1 MEQSAVEWFAEKVG
15 HNSLISLVE
24 YNELLEQA
32 KEMDKEKEEQFN
44 TMLSMLQ
51 EASRRLEN
59 TDIFSLR
66 KEIREVLTL
75 QSQSDEK

>member
-1 MEQSAVEWFAEKVG
+1 
-15 HNSLISLVE
+15 
-24 YNELLEQA
+24 
-32 KEMDKEKEEQFN
+32 
-44 TMLSMLQ
+44 LSMLQ